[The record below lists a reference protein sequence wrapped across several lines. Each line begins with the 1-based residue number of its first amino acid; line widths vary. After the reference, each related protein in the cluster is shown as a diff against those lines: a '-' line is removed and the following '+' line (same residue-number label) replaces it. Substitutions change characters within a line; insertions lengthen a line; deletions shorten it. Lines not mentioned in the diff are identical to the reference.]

1 MRKSF
6 VSEIVSNKK
15 NISTNFADTFL
26 SEIFIYDP
34 IKIYYGDG
42 HNIIGKPLE
51 LLFTLIAL
59 MHKTKILYKLTENGL
74 TQLTSFNNGFK
85 QSILDNYKNKYIR

>member
-51 LLFTLIAL
+51 LLFMVIAL
-59 MHKTKILYKLTENGL
+59 MHKKKIDYELTPNGL
-74 TQLTSFNNGFK
+74 ERLESFEIDFQK
-85 QSILDNYKNKYIR
+85 STLDNYGNKYIR